1 MRNPVVALV
10 AGMLLSGC
18 TTVAVTAKHTAEH
31 TEVTFQASAPP
42 TVRSISRFAGRWE
55 EREIAD
61 WCAATGSAGNDL
73 KSVTAGETMQATK
86 AFAGFVNILFPA
98 RTVTITRICAEP
110 APCTDCPACAKPPPC
125 ENPANQ

>member
-1 MRNPVVALV
+1 MRNPVAALV

-42 TVRSISRFAGRWE
+42 TVKSISDLRKMG
-55 EREIAD
+55 ERQIAD
-61 WCAATGSAGNDL
+61 WCAATGSAGTGRQ
-73 KSVTAGETMQATK
+73 SFTAGETMQATK

-110 APCTDCPACAKPPPC
+110 ASCADCPACAKPQPC